1 MLAVQQVWYIL
12 DVRKQSWET
21 SGASAV
27 DMHALWYPT
36 VRRTVLCLSKIYKC
50 LDVSSRKVY
59 CDIKMHFLQ
68 EAVFAGLSQ
77 VVLQVA
83 VDSLQQAAQQIQ
95 PNQKRSIDREL
106 FLVKHLL
113 ILREQTAPFYHGSG
127 VVVKVH
133 CLRWRHEDNSLQDT
147 TIDVTGRLRDS
158 ARQLWSDTRRWFAL
172 SSNNALLEF
181 FLQPPANVKEEVC
194 VQKRAQ

>member
-1 MLAVQQVWYIL
+1 
-12 DVRKQSWET
+12 
-21 SGASAV
+21 
-27 DMHALWYPT
+27 MHALWYPT

-50 LDVSSRKVY
+50 LDVSSQRVH
-59 CDIKMHFLQ
+59 CDSKEHFVQ

-77 VVLQVA
+77 VVLQMA

-127 VVVKVH
+127 VVVKVC
-133 CLRWRHEDNSLQDT
+133 CLQ
-147 TIDVTGRLRDS
+147 
-158 ARQLWSDTRRWFAL
+158 
-172 SSNNALLEF
+172 
-181 FLQPPANVKEEVC
+181 
-194 VQKRAQ
+194 